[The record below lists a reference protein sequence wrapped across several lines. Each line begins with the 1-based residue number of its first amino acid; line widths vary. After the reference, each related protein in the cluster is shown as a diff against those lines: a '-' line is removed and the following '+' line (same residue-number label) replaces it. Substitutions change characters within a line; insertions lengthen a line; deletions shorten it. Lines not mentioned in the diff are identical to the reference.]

1 MKNRWVSKKA
11 GLVLASAFGLVML
24 SGSTGMWVHA
34 QEAVPEGFKKGDLA
48 PEPKAEMI
56 EAGKRVYFTKC
67 VWCHGVDG
75 AGDGPGADR
84 LWPRPRNFNQG
95 TFKIRHTASGE
106 LPLFD
111 AAKPV
116 PGQNDLFETVTHGLP
131 GSAMPSWEGILTEEQ
146 RLQVLSFVTTQLV
159 KDRKFTDKQ
168 SETQTILQ
176 LADLKP
182 KQASEESLKRGSELI
197 VEKKCIECHG
207 TEGRGDGNAFNL
219 KDDWGFAIQPA
230 NWHKCWNFRG
240 SRQDPYNV
248 TNIFRT
254 FSTGVNGTP
263 MPSFADNTTIDERWD
278 IANWV
283 NFLCERDKE
292 GKPLPIDPLTDKPKI
307 NFVVPA
313 ALVPEGGEISND
325 PENDMWKNA
334 PRRYVAMG
342 GQITHK
348 PRNFVNRID
357 DIWVKALY
365 NDKSLVYLFEW
376 DDRTKSV
383 AEGKLPWAP
392 IQVNLD
398 IKEQDSKT
406 GEEGSIAANQN
417 KYKVYNDAI
426 AVEHPVKWKELPA
439 PIKPRFLFG
448 SNEQYPVD
456 IVKWEADGSIR
467 AFKGTGWDKDF
478 EERDTYEEN
487 LKVLKAEWKNGRWYV
502 MIQRP
507 LGNKKDQDYDEDTF
521 FETGQYIPTVFFA
534 WDGHNGD
541 AGRKMAVSAF
551 YYTFLEPP
559 IPKETY
565 IYPVVIAGGVVL
577 LEGWI
582 LTRRANKRKGKTL

>member
-1 MKNRWVSKKA
+1 MKNRWICKKA
-11 GLVLASAFGLVML
+11 GLVLASAFGLVVL
-24 SGSTGMWVHA
+24 SGSAGMWTYA
-34 QEAVPEGFKKGDLA
+34 QDTVPEGFTKGDLA

-111 AAKPV
+111 ASKPV

-146 RLQVLSFVTTQLV
+146 RLQVLSFVTTELV
-159 KDRKFTDKQ
+159 KDRKFTDKA

-176 LADLKP
+176 LSALKP
-182 KQASEESLKRGSELI
+182 KPATEESLKRGSELI

-207 TEGRGDGNAFNL
+207 PDGRGEGNAFNL
-219 KDDWGFAIQPA
+219 KDDWGFSIQPA
-230 NWHKCWNFRG
+230 DWHKWWNFRG
-240 SRQDPYNV
+240 SRRDPYNV
-248 TNIFRT
+248 ANIFRT

-283 NFLCERDKE
+283 NFLCERDKD
-292 GKPLPIDPLTDKPKI
+292 GNPLPIDPLTDKPKI

-325 PENDMWKNA
+325 PENEMWKKA
-334 PRRYVAMG
+334 SRRYVAMG

-357 DIWVKALY
+357 DIWVSALY
-365 NDKSLVYLFEW
+365 NDKSLVYLLEW

-392 IQVNLD
+392 TQVNLD
-398 IKEQDSKT
+398 IKEQDPKT

-417 KYKVYNDAI
+417 KYTVYNDAI
-426 AVEHPVKWKELPA
+426 AIETPVKWKELPP

-448 SNEQYPVD
+448 SNEQFPVD

-521 FETGQYIPTVFFA
+521 FEMGQYIPTVFFA

-541 AGRKMAVSAF
+541 AGRKMAMSAF

-559 IPKETY
+559 IPRETY
-565 IYPVVIAGGVVL
+565 IYPVIIVAGVVL
-577 LEGWI
+577 LEGWV
-582 LTRRANKRKGKTL
+582 LTRRKNKLKGKTL

>member
-1 MKNRWVSKKA
+1 MKNRRMSKKA
-11 GLVLASAFGLVML
+11 GLVLASAFGLVVL
-24 SGSTGMWVHA
+24 SGSTGMGTYA
-34 QEAVPEGFKKGDLA
+34 QEAVPEGFTKGELA

-159 KDRKFTDKQ
+159 KDRKFTDKA
-168 SETQTILQ
+168 SETQTVLKVG
-176 LADLKP
+176 ALKP
-182 KQASEESLKRGSELI
+182 KTATEESLKRGSELI

-240 SRQDPYNV
+240 SRQDAYNV
-248 TNIFRT
+248 MNIFRT

-263 MPSFADNTTIDERWD
+263 MPSFADNTSIDERWD

-283 NFLCERDKE
+283 NFLCERDQK
-292 GKPLPIDPLTDKPKI
+292 GTPLAIDPLTDKPKI

-313 ALVPEGGEISND
+313 VLVPEGGEISND
-325 PENDMWKNA
+325 LENEMWKNA

-357 DIWVKALY
+357 DIWVRALY
-365 NDKSLVYLFEW
+365 NDKSVVYLLEW

-392 IQVNLD
+392 TQVNLD
-398 IKEQDSKT
+398 IKEQDPKT

-417 KYKVYNDAI
+417 KYTVYNDAI
-426 AVEHPVKWKELPA
+426 AIETPVKWKELPA

-559 IPKETY
+559 IPRETY
-565 IYPVVIAGGVVL
+565 IYPLIIAGGVVI

-582 LTRRANKRKGKTL
+582 LSRRANKRKGKTQ

>member
-1 MKNRWVSKKA
+1 MKNSFSLKA
-11 GLVLASAFGLVML
+11 GALLTTAFGIILV
-24 SGSTGMWVHA
+24 SGSTGA
-34 QEAVPEGFKKGDLA
+34 LTFAADALPEGFKKGELA
-48 PEPKAEMI
+48 PEPAADMI

-111 AAKPV
+111 AKKPT

-146 RLQVLSFVTTQLV
+146 RLQVLAFVTTQLV

-168 SETQTILQ
+168 SEAQTVLQ
-176 LADLKP
+176 LDGLKP
-182 KQASEESLKRGSELI
+182 IAASEESLKKGAELI
-197 VEKKCIECHG
+197 VEKKCVECHG
-207 TEGRGDGNAFNL
+207 VEGRGDGNAFNL
-219 KDDWGFAIQPA
+219 KDDWGFSIQPA
-230 NWHKCWNFRG
+230 DWHKCWNFRG

-248 TNIFRT
+248 KNIFRT

-263 MPSFADNTTIDERWD
+263 MPSFADNSTVEERWH
-278 IANWV
+278 IANFV
-283 NFLCERDKE
+283 NSLCEREAD
-292 GKPLPIDPLTDKPKI
+292 GKPLSIDPLTDKPKI
-307 NFVVPA
+307 NFVVSSG
-313 ALVPEGGEISND
+313 VVEGEIPVD
-325 PENDMWKNA
+325 PEHELWKNRA
-334 PRRYVAMG
+334 RRYVAMG

-357 DIWVKALY
+357 DIWVKSLY
-365 NDKSLVYLFEW
+365 NDKHVVFMFQW

-392 IQVNLD
+392 TSVNVD
-398 IKEQDSKT
+398 VKEQDPKT
-406 GEEGSIAANQN
+406 GEEGSIASHQN
-417 KYKVYNDAI
+417 NYTVYNDAI
-426 AVEHPVKWKELPA
+426 AMETAVKWKELPA
-439 PIKPRFLFG
+439 PIKPRYLFG
-448 SNEQYPVD
+448 SNEQFPVD
-456 IVKWEADGSIR
+456 IVKWEADGSLR
-467 AFKGTGWDKDF
+467 AFEGTGWDKDF
-478 EERDTYEEN
+478 AERDTYEEN
-487 LKVLKAEWKNGRWYV
+487 IKILHSEWKDGRWTV
-502 MIQRP
+502 IIQRP

-521 FETGQYIPTVFFA
+521 FEMGQYIPTVFFA

-559 IPKETY
+559 TPREAY
-565 IYPVVIAGGVVL
+565 IYPVVIAFGVVL
-577 LEGWI
+577 LEGWV
-582 LTRRANKRKGKTL
+582 LTRRSNKRKGKTL